1 LDAPSLMEICMA
13 FHKIDGRSVCIESKT
28 NS

>member
-1 LDAPSLMEICMA
+1 LHAPTLMEIRMA
-13 FHKIDGRSVCIESKT
+13 LHNIDGRSVCIESKA